1 MPTLYYALGACSLAP
16 HITLEW
22 IGRPYEAVRVQYGSD
37 ELLAVNP
44 AGAVPTLREDDGWL
58 LTQAGAAYVGP
69 GVHALDVTD
78 RLQTLASRLT
88 QIGASP
94 LLAGQ

>member
-37 ELLAVNP
+37 ELLGGEP
-44 AGAVPTLREDDGWL
+44 RWRGAD
-58 LTQAGAAYVGP
+58 AA
-69 GVHALDVTD
+69 
-78 RLQTLASRLT
+78 
-88 QIGASP
+88 
-94 LLAGQ
+94 